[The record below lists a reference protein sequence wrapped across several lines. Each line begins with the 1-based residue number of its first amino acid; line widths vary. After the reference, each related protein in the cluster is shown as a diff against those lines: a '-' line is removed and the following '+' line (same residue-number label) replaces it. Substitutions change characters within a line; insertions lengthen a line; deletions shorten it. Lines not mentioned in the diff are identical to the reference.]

1 MPNQFF
7 IAGPSHEVEGY
18 HFECSFCGFSSRPD
32 CDEHAGDKCAINLY
46 GQTVFGE
53 SEEVIKSED
62 MFEPPEEQFDLPTAR
77 EEQGDDFSRQ
87 IQTVCC
93 QQEVVIGFPGAK
105 GFLAGYP

>member
-1 MPNQFF
+1 MSFQFF
-7 IAGPSHEVEGY
+7 SAGPPHEVEGY